1 MHDLSRS
8 SCFHRCRRDLQYD
21 EGRRGGGERWVVQ
34 IALLTRTRCTMCSDR
49 SRGEKP
55 REAEDS
61 KDRRYVL
68 PHPARDFRQ
77 PFSRFR
83 VIPYASILVWSLH
96 NTKVLGDRKKVKR
109 KIETRITIFAKNN
122 GHHKCRISQDL
133 TLPQIEKSEVI
144 IISQGYYHR
153 DYYLSL
159 IKSFLSI
166 EWLHDRS
173 VISLWLNYDSVF
185 YLDFHFGENRK
196 IKLKLTQ
203 FYPDNFVR

>member
-1 MHDLSRS
+1 MCYLQYVTSIFTKYRFGTRRFGNRRSSIVPRIRTHVFCDVPRGEMKGTYVIYGRQEWSYVDRMHDLSRS

-77 PFSRFR
+77 SFSRFR
-83 VIPYASILVWSLH
+83 VIPYASILV
-96 NTKVLGDRKKVKR
+96 
-109 KIETRITIFAKNN
+109 
-122 GHHKCRISQDL
+122 
-133 TLPQIEKSEVI
+133 
-144 IISQGYYHR
+144 
-153 DYYLSL
+153 
-159 IKSFLSI
+159 
-166 EWLHDRS
+166 
-173 VISLWLNYDSVF
+173 
-185 YLDFHFGENRK
+185 
-196 IKLKLTQ
+196 
-203 FYPDNFVR
+203 